1 MPNWQVLLVAWVVL
15 WGLQSVGTWFQ
26 MRAFRRQ
33 MADLQT
39 SHNSGYMGSGQAR
52 KRLGAGAIV
61 MIVTDDA
68 LKVSRCVV
76 MKGMTFFARFQP
88 LPQYEG
94 KTLEEMQAALAA
106 EPEKSSLR
114 LAATSAINQI
124 LRVKR
129 DREAKQAIPSVAHA

>member
-1 MPNWQVLLVAWVVL
+1 MKRYRL
-15 WGLQSVGTWFQ
+15 
-26 MRAFRRQ
+26 Q
-33 MADLQT
+33 MASLQT
-39 SHNSGYMGSGQAR
+39 EFNNGYMGTGHAA

-61 MIVTDDA
+61 MIVTDEA
-68 LKVSRCVV
+68 LKVSRCVM
-76 MKGMTFFARFQP
+76 MKGMTFFAKFQP

-94 KTLEEMQAALAA
+94 KTIAELQAALAS

-129 DREAKQAIPSVAHA
+129 DRDAKQAIPSVAHA